1 MSSFSMEIFIGYGY
15 GCLSNVFCNVFHLYL
30 YICVQCSLLG
40 WKIIE
45 NFPIGNKEEKGNE
58 TKVEDIYFLKRFK
71 TMKKITVHMVTNK
84 NNNRVNDNPSHVVLW
99 LLDRNIVCLIS
110 SYSRAWQAFNFRKI
124 LFLIRLIR
132 LKLFIKRRIERE
144 IKWKWNNCRSLKCCY
159 CWWLQ
164 CYLVFFSF
172 FFFKCFFCTNQWKI
186 VLNAL
191 IHQIRIW

>member
-1 MSSFSMEIFIGYGY
+1 MEIFIGYGY

-84 NNNRVNDNPSHVVLW
+84 NNNRVNDNPSHVVL
-99 LLDRNIVCLIS
+99 
-110 SYSRAWQAFNFRKI
+110 
-124 LFLIRLIR
+124 
-132 LKLFIKRRIERE
+132 
-144 IKWKWNNCRSLKCCY
+144 
-159 CWWLQ
+159 
-164 CYLVFFSF
+164 
-172 FFFKCFFCTNQWKI
+172 
-186 VLNAL
+186 
-191 IHQIRIW
+191 